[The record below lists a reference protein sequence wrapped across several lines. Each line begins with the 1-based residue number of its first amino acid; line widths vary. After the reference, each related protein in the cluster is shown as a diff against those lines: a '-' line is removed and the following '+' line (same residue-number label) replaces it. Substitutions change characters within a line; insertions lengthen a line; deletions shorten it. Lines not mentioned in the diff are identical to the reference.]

1 MSILGTSVL
10 RTEDP
15 KFLTTGG
22 EYIDDHRVDGMV
34 YVAYVRSSMPHAL
47 IESIDIAD
55 AVDMPGVVGVW
66 TGADIDLGHR
76 EPMPF
81 FNQEMTRPRIAT
93 DRVRY
98 AGEIVAVV
106 AAESQAQAVDATEM
120 IVVDYEPLEAVI
132 DPEAALAPDAPV
144 LHESVGNNVAVTFA
158 NEHKG
163 DPFADCDVVVSQRIL
178 NQRLAVCPLEP
189 RGVLA
194 SWENGKLTTY
204 SSTQNAHGTKTGVG
218 AVFGLDDDQ
227 IRVIAPD
234 VGGGFGAKN
243 GQYPPEI
250 LAMWVAKALDR
261 PALWQETRSESM
273 VDLGHGRGQVQYT
286 TIGGDA
292 EGNIAAFHLRVVQ
305 DAGAYPEIGGVL
317 PMFTRMMASGVYDI
331 PTVTF
336 ESQSVV
342 TNTCPTAAYRGAGRP
357 EATAA
362 IERAIDVY
370 AAEIGMSPVDVRRKN
385 LIPPDAFPFTTAIGT
400 TYDTG
405 DYEEALDRALAAAG
419 YDELRA
425 EQARR
430 REAGDTRQLG
440 IGVSTYV
447 EITNP
452 VLDNEFGSIEL
463 LPGGKA
469 LVLTGSSAHGQG
481 HHTTFAMIAS
491 ELTGIDMANIEVRH
505 GDTDEVKQGWGT
517 GGSKSAQNGGSA
529 VREATQTLIEMAREQ
544 AANLLEASVD
554 DVTLDTERG
563 AFHVI
568 GTPAI
573 TTGWSE
579 VAASAALVPDQ
590 ETLLAEHVFSPLG
603 STFPFGAHVSV
614 VEVDTE
620 TGDIDIVRHIACDDC
635 GIMVNPLLVAGQV
648 HGGIAQ
654 GISQAM
660 WEETLYD
667 EYGNPQS
674 TNFGDYL
681 FPAASEFP
689 SFERI
694 PMETA
699 TPINPL
705 GAKGVGESGT
715 IGSTPAVQNAVV
727 DALSTYGIRHIDM
740 PLTPERVWKAIQ
752 NS

>member
-22 EYIDDHRVDGMV
+22 EYIEDHRLDGMV
-34 YVAYVRSSMPHAL
+34 FVAYVRSPMPHAL
-47 IESIDIAD
+47 IEGIDTSEAL
-55 AVDMPGVVGVW
+55 DMPGVVGVW
-66 TGADIDLGHR
+66 TGADVDLDER
-76 EPMPF
+76 EPMAL
-81 FNQEMTRPRIAT
+81 FNALMTRPRIAK

-98 AGEIVAVV
+98 AGEIVAIV
-106 AAESQAQAVDATEM
+106 AAETQAQAVDATEM
-120 IVVDYEPLEAVI
+120 VVVDYVGLDAVT
-132 DPEAALAPDAPV
+132 DPEAAMVNGAPILHPV
-144 LHESVGNNVAVTFA
+144 VGNNIAATFP
-158 NEHKG
+158 NETPG
-163 DPFADCDVVVSQRIL
+163 DPFADSAVVVEQRII
-178 NQRLAVCPLEP
+178 NQRLAVCPLET

-194 SWENGKLTTY
+194 SWTDGKLTTW
-204 SSTQNAHGTKTGVG
+204 SSTQNAHGTRTGVG
-218 AVFGLDDDQ
+218 VVFGLDDEH

-250 LAMWVAKALDR
+250 LCMWVARALDR
-261 PALWQETRSESM
+261 PAMWQETRSESM
-273 VDLGHGRGQVQYT
+273 ADLGHGRGQVQYT
-286 TIGGDA
+286 TIGGDR
-292 EGNIAAFHLRVVQ
+292 EGNIDAFHLEVVQ
-305 DAGAYPEIGGVL
+305 DAGAYPEIGAVL
-317 PMFTRMMASGVYDI
+317 PMFTRMMASGVYSI
-331 PTVTF
+331 PSVTF
-336 ESQSVV
+336 ESNSVV

-385 LIPPDAFPFTTAIGT
+385 LIAPDAFPYTTAIGT

-405 DYEEALDRALAAAG
+405 DYEEALDRALAGAG
-419 YDELRA
+419 YDELRT

-430 REAGDTRQLG
+430 REAGGHRQLG

-452 VLDNEFGSIEL
+452 VLDKEFGSIEL
-463 LPGGKA
+463 LADGKA
-469 LVLTGSSAHGQG
+469 LVRTGSSAHGQG

-491 ELTGIDMANIEVRH
+491 ELTGIAIDDIEVRH
-505 GDTDEVKQGWGT
+505 GDTDDVPQGWGT
-517 GGSKSAQNGGSA
+517 GGSKSLQNGGTA
-529 VREATQTLIEMAREQ
+529 VQEATTALIEMAREQ
-544 AANLLEASVD
+544 AANLLEAAVD
-554 DVTLDTERG
+554 DVILDTARG
-563 AFHVI
+563 SFHVV
-568 GTPAI
+568 GTPAVV
-573 TTGWSE
+573 TGWTE
-579 VAASAALVPDQ
+579 VAQAVAQVPNQ
-590 ETLLAEHVFSPLG
+590 ETLLAEHVFSPEG

-614 VEVDTE
+614 VEVDLE
-620 TGDIDIVRHIACDDC
+620 TGNVEIVRHIACDDC

-715 IGSTPAVQNAVV
+715 IGSTPAVHNAVV
-727 DALSTYGIRHIDM
+727 DALSHLGVRHIDM
-740 PLTPERVWKAIQ
+740 PLTPQKVWAKIQ
-752 NS
+752 AS